1 MKNFKEFIGAVVEYL
16 ERRFPEA
23 KVDTRNVIKNNGLV
37 LHGVYFTNS
46 TLSPTVYLENFYHY
60 YTEGRGLGNIL
71 EDIGS
76 IFEANMAESR
86 NMSSIDTSFLNDF
99 EKIKDD
105 VVPKLINAERNE
117 ALLDSVPHY
126 KLFDLA
132 VIFIYCFSDE
142 SELGKRLN
150 AIGEDC
156 FPNITID
163 NEMMLKWGKTTE
175 DLIAQ
180 VEKNAVNGFEPAL
193 YDMEETLLSGGN
205 YIRCTNLLEESS
217 ILEKNI
223 YNGGYVVPAMYLLS
237 NKRGMW
243 GATSIRDNCLLK
255 RVAERLD
262 CSFYII
268 PSSIKEV
275 ILVPETPYTCMGSLF
290 DMVKQVNQT
299 LLAPTEVLSD
309 SIYFF
314 NKDIGE
320 LTICDK
326 PIFEE
331 IAM

>member
-1 MKNFKEFIGAVVEYL
+1 MKNFKDFTGTVVEYL

-23 KVDTRNVIKNNGLV
+23 KVDTRNVTKNNGLV
-37 LHGVYFTNS
+37 LHGVYFTSS
-46 TLSPTVYLENFYHY
+46 TVSPTVYLENFYHY

-71 EDIGS
+71 DDIGS
-76 IFEANMAESR
+76 IFEAKMAESR
-86 NMSSIDTSFLNDF
+86 NMSSIDTSFFNDF
-99 EKIKDD
+99 EKIKDGI
-105 VVPKLINAERNE
+105 VPKLINAERNE

-132 VIFIYCFSDE
+132 VVFVYCFS
-142 SELGKRLN
+142 
-150 AIGEDC
+150 
-156 FPNITID
+156 NITID
-163 NEMMLKWGKTTE
+163 NEMMLKWGKTPE

-180 VEKNAVNGFEPAL
+180 VEKNAVNGFEPTL
-193 YDMEETLLSGGN
+193 YDVEETLLAGGN

-217 ILEKNI
+217 VLEKNI
-223 YNGGYVVPAMYLLS
+223 YIGGYAVPAMYLLS
-237 NKRGMW
+237 NKRKMW

-268 PSSIKEV
+268 PSSINEV
-275 ILVPETPYTCMGSLF
+275 ILVPETPDTCMGTLF